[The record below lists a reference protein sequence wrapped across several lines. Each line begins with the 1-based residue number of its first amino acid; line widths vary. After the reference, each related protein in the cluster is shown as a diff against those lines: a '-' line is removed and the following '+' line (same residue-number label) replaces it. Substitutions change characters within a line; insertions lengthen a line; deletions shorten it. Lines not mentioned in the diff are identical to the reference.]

1 MAMRIASLSERYDAW
16 LVSIAP
22 LATIAA
28 NLPAD
33 AKVQGLTDT
42 HALRQIEQFSL
53 GIGVSAELKLNA
65 ELVMT
70 NAKSAGSLAEA
81 IQMLL
86 GMMQKNA
93 KEDPGIM
100 AALQNLNFGV
110 DQNRVH
116 IGFTMPGDEVE
127 KALAKAFTP
136 ESKKTGPMTAARRP
150 LPAVPAPPAESAP
163 SAPEPTATVATP
175 EPAAAEPAPSAPTAE
190 PAVAAATPAVKP
202 SPAAEPTTVAA
213 TEPAAV
219 STAGE
224 PAPEATASAPAPAEP
239 SAPPAVQAAAV
250 PAPAPV
256 PAPAAPPMVRKAPGP
271 VTRSP
276 RIPANGDLLIQSSP
290 KDMGT
295 VVIIGSKK

>member
-1 MAMRIASLSERYDAW
+1 MILNTEMAMRIASLSQRYDAW

-22 LATIAA
+22 LATMAA

-33 AKVQGLTDT
+33 AKMEGLTDT
-42 HALRQIEQFSL
+42 DALRQIEQFSI
-53 GIGVSAELKLNA
+53 GVGVSADLKLNA

-70 NAKSAGSLAEA
+70 NAKSAGSLAEG
-81 IQMLL
+81 IQVLL

-116 IGFTMPGDEVE
+116 MGFTVPGDEVE

-136 ESKKTGPMTAARRP
+136 QSKKTGPMTAARRP
-150 LPAVPAPPAESAP
+150 VPDMPAPPG
-163 SAPEPTATVATP
+163 
-175 EPAAAEPAPSAPTAE
+175 EPAPTTAASTQAVE
-190 PAVAAATPAVKP
+190 PA
-202 SPAAEPTTVAA
+202 PAAEPTTVAA
-213 TEPAAV
+213 SEPATVTPA
-219 STAGE
+219 AE
-224 PAPEATASAPAPAEP
+224 PATASGPAPAEP

-250 PAPAPV
+250 PAPAP
-256 PAPAAPPMVRKAPGP
+256 APEARPMVPKAPGP
-271 VTRSP
+271 VTRSS